1 MPRGTASGVGGAP
14 GTDAAGAWADEAE
27 ESAVV
32 PSDDGAPKTGAV
44 GGGSDDDDDDNDDDD
59 DDDDERGV
67 GDDDDDAGDDERGVG
82 DDDDDAGDDERGVG
96 DDDDD
101 AGDDDYESSDFD
113 LDDAWTYDDEEVRLA
128 FKGLRSMVK
137 AGFSDRVITRIIK
150 DQMKFFWQPGNSHAV
165 FVMARWMKKASEDEA
180 FRAQFRADLLA

>member
-44 GGGSDDDDDDNDDDD
+44 GSGS
-59 DDDDERGV
+59 
-67 GDDDDDAGDDERGVG
+67 
-82 DDDDDAGDDERGVG
+82 DDDDAGDDERGVG

-113 LDDAWTYDDEEVRLA
+113 LDDAWTYDDEEVYLA
-128 FKGLRSMVK
+128 FQGLRNMVK

-150 DQMKFFWQPGNSHAV
+150 DQMKFFWQPENSHAV

-180 FRAQFRADLLA
+180 FRAKLRADLLA